1 MIRAIAIDDEPI
13 PLEILAAFASKIPE
27 KISLLATFTKLEQAK
42 KYLDEHKVD
51 LIFLDIRMPM
61 LSGTEF
67 YRVFGNGK
75 LVIFCTAY
83 SEYAIEAFE
92 LEAVDYLLKPFD
104 FDRFVRAV
112 EKALFFSG
120 LMQNPPKDFWI
131 YFKSGSEEFRVQA
144 QDIFF
149 AEAMSDYIRIHLI
162 YGIPIVI
169 RMTMK
174 GLEEKLG
181 EKFIRIHKSFLV
193 HVAKVESFGPKSCH
207 VGGKSLPIGDSYRK
221 NFLGRIAAFSQSSQ

>member
-1 MIRAIAIDDEPI
+1 MIRAIALDDEPF
-13 PLEILAAFASKIPE
+13 PLEILEVFATRIPE
-27 KISLLATFTKLEQAK
+27 KIHLLATFTKVEQAK
-42 KYLDEHKVD
+42 KYLDQEEVD

-83 SEYAIEAFE
+83 SEYAMEGFE

-112 EKALFFSG
+112 DKALLLSG
-120 LMQNPPKDFWI
+120 LKQNPSEDSWA
-131 YFKSGSEEFRVQA
+131 YFRSGTEEFKVQT
-144 QDIFF
+144 QDILF
-149 AEAMSDYIRIHLI
+149 AEAMSDYIRIHLAL
-162 YGIPIVI
+162 GKPIVI

-174 GLEEKLG
+174 ALEEKLG

-193 HVAKVESFGPKSCH
+193 QVEKVESFGPKTCQ
-207 VGGKSLPIGDSYRK
+207 VGGRSLTIGDSFRK
-221 NFLGRIAAFSQSSQ
+221 NFLERIAPFRHKS